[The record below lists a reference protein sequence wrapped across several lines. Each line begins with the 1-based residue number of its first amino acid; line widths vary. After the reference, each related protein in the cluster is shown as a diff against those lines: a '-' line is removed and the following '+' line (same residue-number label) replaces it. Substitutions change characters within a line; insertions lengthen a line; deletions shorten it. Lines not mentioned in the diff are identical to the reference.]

1 MNRPGASACEGL
13 IDYVVGLGSDVE
25 RKRFERHLASC
36 RTCKEEAAN
45 WRDVWERLSEDV
57 ELVDPPADL
66 KAEVLDSVL
75 REPTKPAT
83 APIARPK
90 PRPWRNAS
98 VVACALLLAA
108 AAFLA
113 GRLTG
118 ETETRTANAAAATT
132 TIDSLFR
139 LTAQQESGLFAD
151 RDRAYGVACFVRA
164 GKDERLVVYLFDA
177 PATKGSEAYQVWLWR
192 GDRRTSAGTL
202 TVGDAGIGILTL
214 PVKDGYD
221 TVDAVG
227 VTLEPDPH
235 SAAPRGPKAF
245 GSEGPVYG
253 GEA

>member
-25 RKRFERHLASC
+25 RKRFERHLGSC
-36 RTCKEEAAN
+36 GKCREEAAS
-45 WRDVWERLSEDV
+45 WRDVWERLSDDI

-66 KAEVLDSVL
+66 KAEVMGALL
-75 REPTKPAT
+75 REPERPAP
-83 APIARPK
+83 APNPGKKRTL
-90 PRPWRNAS
+90 WRAAA
-98 VVACALLLAA
+98 VAACALLLA

-118 ETETRTANAAAATT
+118 ETETRAASAAATT

-151 RDRAYGVACFVRA
+151 RGHAYGVACFVRS
-164 GKDERLVVYLFDA
+164 GTDERLVVYLFDT
-177 PATKGSEAYQVWLWR
+177 PATKGSEAYQVWLWQ
-192 GDRRTSAGTL
+192 GGRRTSAGTF

-214 PVKDGYD
+214 PVKDGYE

-227 VTLEPDPH
+227 VTLEPDAH

-245 GSEGPVYG
+245 GSEGRPVYG
-253 GEA
+253 DEA